1 MGTANKEKGNLM
13 EADIYLMEGY
23 IYLKESDINV
33 KEEIGK
39 LKQKF
44 ATLMEDDLLFD
55 EGRREE
61 LWAKYQSCIDQTEDE
76 LNKIVSTL

>member
-1 MGTANKEKGNLM
+1 MERGTVNAHLM
-13 EADIYLMEGY
+13 ESDIFLR
-23 IYLKESDINV
+23 ESDINV

-44 ATLMEDDLLFD
+44 ATLMEDDLLFE

-61 LWAKYQSCIDQTEDE
+61 LWAKYQACIDQTEKE
-76 LNKIVSTL
+76 LTKIVSSL

>member
-1 MGTANKEKGNLM
+1 MKTDEVKGNLM
-13 EADIYLMEGY
+13 DADIFLR
-23 IYLKESDINV
+23 ESDINV

-44 ATLMEDDLLFD
+44 ATLMQDDLLFE

-61 LWAKYQSCIDQTEDE
+61 LWAKYQSCLDQTEIE
-76 LNKIVSTL
+76 LKKIMSTL

>member
-1 MGTANKEKGNLM
+1 MVRENVNIHLM
-13 EADIYLMEGY
+13 ESDIF
-23 IYLKESDINV
+23 LKESDINV

-44 ATLMEDDLLFD
+44 ATLMEDDLLFE

-61 LWAKYQSCIDQTEDE
+61 LWAKYQACIDQTEKE
-76 LNKIVSTL
+76 LTKIVSSL